1 MPVSFDTCLI
11 IAYPFPKILTKCTFS
26 FEERGKLDASI
37 GSDEMSAG
45 FIGV

>member
-11 IAYPFPKILTKCTFS
+11 IAYRFPKILTKCTFS
-26 FEERGKLDASI
+26 LEKHGKLDASI
-37 GSDEMSAG
+37 GSGEMSAG